1 MRILIIGGHG
11 TIGRAV
17 AAELGKTHE
26 VVRVGRSSGDLRV
39 DLTNFASV
47 QAMFARAGAL
57 DAVVT
62 TTGKVH
68 FGPLT
73 QMTPEQFKLGLQDK
87 LMGQINVVLAGQ
99 QYLRDAGSFTL
110 TSGIIADEPIR
121 NGSNATAVNAA
132 IEGFV
137 RAAATELP
145 RGQRINAVS
154 PTVLSESM
162 DSYGPYFPGFEPV
175 SGARV
180 ALGYRRSIE
189 GVQTGRVYRIWH

>member
-1 MRILIIGGHG
+1 MRILVIGANG

-17 AAELGKTHE
+17 AAELGKSHE
-26 VVRVGRSSGDLRV
+26 VLGAGRGSGDLQV

-47 QAMFARAGAL
+47 EAMFAQAGAL

-68 FGPLT
+68 FGPLA
-73 QMTPEQFKLGLQDK
+73 QMTPEQFKLGLHDK

-99 QYLRDAGSFTL
+99 AHLRDRGSFTL

-121 NGSNATAVNAA
+121 DGSSATAVNAA

-145 RGQRINAVS
+145 RGLRINAVS
-154 PTVLSESM
+154 PTVLTESM

-175 SGARV
+175 PGARV
-180 ALGYRRSIE
+180 ALSYRRSIE
-189 GVQTGRVYRIWH
+189 GVQTGRVYRIWQ

>member
-17 AAELGKTHE
+17 AAELDKTHE
-26 VVRVGRSSGDLRV
+26 VIRVGRSSGGLRV

-47 QAMFARAGAL
+47 QEMFAEAGAL

-68 FGPLT
+68 FGPLA
-73 QMTPEQFKLGLQDK
+73 QMTPEQFTVGLQDK

-99 QYLRDAGSFTL
+99 AHLRDGGSFTL

-121 NGSNATAVNAA
+121 DGSNATAVNAA

-145 RGQRINAVS
+145 RGLRINAIS

-162 DSYGPYFPGFEPV
+162 DSYGSYFPGFEPV

-189 GVQTGRVYRIWH
+189 GIQTGRVYRIWQ